1 MSAMRPE
8 KYLPSPA
15 ESPESRL
22 QRLRRR
28 AALTL
33 VWEDLWPPLAFAGAV
48 ALLFVAASW
57 FGLWFETPPLARL
70 IALALFALAFLAAL
84 SPLVLLRWPGRGRS
98 LARLDRDAEV
108 AHRPASALEDT
119 LANPGDDPATRALW
133 ALHKERLTRDV
144 AKLAVKPPSPHV
156 PARDP
161 YALRFVAVLLAL
173 VGFFAAGSERFAR
186 IAAAFHGMPSLAQA
200 ETARIDAWIDP
211 PAYTGKPPI
220 FLKIAEGAV
229 ERDATAPE
237 NSVLVVRADPRA
249 VGVKVTSGLS
259 AEPSK
264 SAGERRFAI
273 HKDGEAKIYNGG
285 ALVADVMLKVQP
297 KTAPS
302 IRLLDPPQA
311 NFSGSLTLHYAI
323 EDAYGVR
330 EAAGGVTLIKPP
342 TAAHTLFGPP
352 KLPLSLPG
360 GASGTGEAR
369 STVDL
374 SELPWA
380 GARVTLTLTAKSVS
394 DATATSPPVEM
405 VLPQHPF
412 VNPLAKSL
420 VELRRDLVLDPD
432 RNTRRVQ
439 RALAALQLGPEL
451 FGTSPRV
458 YLDLGGAAHKLA
470 GARSDDELREVAA
483 WLWALA
489 LSIENGDAS
498 QALKDLRAAEEK
510 LREAL
515 RKGASPEELKR
526 LTQELRNAAERY
538 LAEMMRNA
546 DKQAMQDDEPMDS
559 KDLGEMLDRLQKDA
573 DAGAKDDAQAMLDQ
587 LQEMMEN
594 LRSAENGQNDPA
606 AKQMRK
612 SLRDLDKL
620 LKDQQALR
628 DDTFRQDQ
636 RERSGPDAD
645 NSDKGDQRLAER
657 QQQLQD
663 RLDEIER
670 QLRGAGVDAPKNLD
684 EAAGDMADAQKN
696 LKGEDGDGKTPRRYG
711 HSAKGDAV
719 DAQGK
724 AIDALRQGGQ
734 QMAQQMRGRGKG
746 GKGYVGRQGVR
757 RQGENDDPLG
767 RGQDGTRG
775 AAEGELSGGPDRAE
789 RARRVLEELRRRLS
803 DPSRPSE
810 ERDYL
815 ERLIG
820 QH

>member
-1 MSAMRPE
+1 M
-8 KYLPSPA
+8 PS
-15 ESPESRL
+15 ESPKDRL
-22 QRLRRR
+22 KRLKRR
-28 AALTL
+28 ASLTL
-33 VWEDLWPPLAFAGAV
+33 VWEDLWPPVAFAGAV
-48 ALLFVAASW
+48 ALLFLAASW
-57 FGLWFETPPLARL
+57 FGLWFETPPLARAV
-70 IALALFALAFLAAL
+70 ALALFALALLAAL
-84 SPLVLLRWPGRGRS
+84 APLVLLRWPGRTRA
-98 LARLDRDAEV
+98 LDRLDRDAEV

-119 LANPGDDPATRALW
+119 LANPEDDPATRALW
-133 ALHKERLTRDV
+133 ALHKQRLARDV

-156 PARDP
+156 AARDP

-186 IAAAFHGMPSLAQA
+186 LAAAFHGMPSLARA

-211 PAYTGKPPI
+211 PAYSGKPPI
-220 FLKIAEGAV
+220 FLKVAEGEGV
-229 ERDATAPE
+229 RDIVAPE
-237 NSVLVVRADPRA
+237 NSVLVVRADPKA
-249 VGVKVTSGLS
+249 VNVSVTGGLAS
-259 AEPSK
+259 APAS

-273 HKDGEAKIYNGG
+273 HKDGEAKIYNAG
-285 ALVADVMLKVQP
+285 ALAADVTLKVQP
-297 KTAPS
+297 RTAPS

-311 NFSGSLTLHYAI
+311 NYSGSLTLHYAI

-330 EAAGGVTLIKPP
+330 EAGGGVTLLKPP

-352 KLPLSLPG
+352 TLALSLPG
-360 GASGTGEAR
+360 GANGTGEAR

-374 SELPWA
+374 SEHPCA

-412 VNPLAKSL
+412 ANPLAKAL

-432 RNTRRVQ
+432 RNTPRVK
-439 RALAALQLGPEL
+439 RALAALQLGPDL
-451 FGTSPRV
+451 FQTSPRV
-458 YLDLGGAAHKLA
+458 YLDLDGAERKLKA
-470 GARSDDELREVAA
+470 ARNDDDLRGVAA

-498 QALKDLRAAEEK
+498 QALKDLRGAADK

-538 LAEMMRNA
+538 MAEMMRNA
-546 DKQAMQDDEPMDS
+546 DKQAMQDDQPMDS
-559 KDLGEMLDRLQKDA
+559 KDLGEMLDKLQKDA
-573 DAGAKDDAQAMLDQ
+573 DAGAKEDAQAMLDQ
-587 LQEMMEN
+587 LQQMMEN
-594 LRSAENGQNDPA
+594 MRSAEAGKSDPA
-606 AKQMRK
+606 SKQMRK
-612 SLRDLDKL
+612 SMRDLDKL

-636 RERSGPDAD
+636 RERSGDQPEAQ
-645 NSDKGDQRLAER
+645 DKGDPRLAER

-670 QLRGAGVDAPKNLD
+670 QLRGAGVDTPKNLND
-684 EAAGDMADAQKN
+684 ASGDMAEAQKN
-696 LKGEDGDGKTPRRYG
+696 LKGKDGDGKTPRRYG

-724 AIDALRQGGQ
+724 AIDALRKGGQ
-734 QMAQQMRGRGKG
+734 QMAEQMRGRGKG
-746 GKGYVGRQGVR
+746 GKGYVGRQGQ
-757 RQGENDDPLG
+757 RQEGQNDDPLG
-767 RGQDGTRG
+767 RGQQGMRG

-803 DPSRPSE
+803 DPNRPAE

-820 QH
+820 QP